1 MGLPLETSTMTFVKH
16 HPSYVVE
23 SIRHGYLR
31 YEMYGNK
38 SKSFYVKFV
47 FLIL

>member
-1 MGLPLETSTMTFVKH
+1 MKLIYGVAVRNK
-16 HPSYVVE
+16 YND
-23 SIRHGYLR
+23 IRHGYLR